1 MKYRFL
7 VVLCG
12 IALIPSQVKSQ
23 SSIDKVLSEI
33 NKNNKTIQANQK
45 FTEAQKIQYKTGISL
60 YNPTVEYDYLKGS
73 PSNAGNQTDIIVTQS
88 FDFPTAYSKKNQLAN
103 QQIQQADIQQKIV
116 IQNLIFEAKKIC
128 IELVFRNKLQI
139 PLTQRKSAT
148 EKWLENF
155 RKRLKNGDGNILDV
169 NKAEVQLIDIK
180 KQHQENQSEIAKLHQ
195 KLIGLNGG
203 NNIVFNDTVYF
214 DLPAIPDF
222 ETLEKEVEE
231 NDPQRKF
238 LEQEKLITQKQL
250 EVSKALA
257 LPKMEVG
264 YHYQGILGQTYNG
277 IHTGIS
283 LPLWESKNTVK
294 LQKAKMFFT
303 ETALTDHKNEHYYE
317 IKQLYGKYENLKSIL
332 EEYQKS
338 TVIKDNTRLLDKAL
352 SLGQISVLEYFVE
365 LSFYSATMNSYLE
378 TEKEYFEIIASLMK
392 YKL

>member
-33 NKNNKTIQANQK
+33 SRNNKTIQANQK
-45 FTEAQKIQYKTGISL
+45 FSEAQKIQYKTGISL

-73 PSNAGNQTDIIVTQS
+73 PANAGNQTDFTIAQS
-88 FDFPTAYSKKNQLAN
+88 FDFPTAYTKKNQLAN
-103 QQIQQADIQQKIV
+103 QQIAQTDIQQKIV
-116 IQNLIFEAKKIC
+116 TQNLLLEAKKIC

-139 PLTQRKSAT
+139 PLAQRKQAT

-155 RKRLKNGDGNILDV
+155 RKKLKNGDGNILDV

-180 KQHQENQSEIAKLHQ
+180 KQHLENQAEIAKLHQ
-195 KLIGLNGG
+195 KLTSLNGG
-203 NNIVFNDTVYF
+203 NDIVFNDTDYF
-214 DLPAIPDF
+214 NIPAIPDF
-222 ETLEKEVEE
+222 ETLEKEIEE

-238 LEQEKLITQKQL
+238 LEQEKAVNEKQL

-283 LPLWESKNTVK
+283 LPIWESINT
-294 LQKAKMFFT
+294 
-303 ETALTDHKNEHYYE
+303 
-317 IKQLYGKYENLKSIL
+317 
-332 EEYQKS
+332 
-338 TVIKDNTRLLDKAL
+338 
-352 SLGQISVLEYFVE
+352 
-365 LSFYSATMNSYLE
+365 
-378 TEKEYFEIIASLMK
+378 
-392 YKL
+392 